1 MTSTAD
7 DVLRRFGSLK
17 QHRRDGTRSPH
28 KPLLVLLA
36 LGRLQSTG
44 SSAVPWS
51 VAETQLAELIAEFGP
66 ASRTSPAQSAAYPFT
81 RLRAEAVWHLDHD
94 VAMDSVGPLRRD
106 GVTGAFVPEIE
117 QHLRSAPGAVAE
129 LARSLVDSQF
139 PATISD
145 DVLTAVGLVELVETT
160 VGPSTNLRRRDP
172 TWRMSVVDAW
182 DRRCAF
188 CGYDGQV
195 AGVPVG
201 LEAAHVRWFAFDGPD
216 DLDNGLALCMLHHKL
231 FDRGVLGFDDRHR
244 VTVSGSFTAR
254 TEAGRQVYWLHGR
267 PLSAQPGTPLPA
279 PVHVAWQRDQVF
291 KGAALAA

>member
-1 MTSTAD
+1 MTATSA
-7 DVLRRFGSLK
+7 DVLRRFSSLR
-17 QHRRDGTRSPH
+17 QHQRDGTRSPH

-81 RLRAEAVWHLDHD
+81 RLRTDAVWQLDRD
-94 VAMDSVGPLRRD
+94 VVMDSVGPLRRE
-106 GVTGAFVPEIE
+106 GVTGAFVPDIE
-117 QHLRSAPGAVAE
+117 KHLLSTPAAVAG
-129 LARSLVDSQF
+129 LARLLVDSQF

-145 DVLTAVGLVELVETT
+145 DVLTAAGLAELVETSILP
-160 VGPSTNLRRRDP
+160 PSTPRRRDS

-182 DRRCAF
+182 DRQCAF

-231 FDRGVLGFDDRHR
+231 FDRGILGLDDSHQ

-254 TEAGRQVYWLHGR
+254 TEAGRQVYGLHGR
-267 PLSAQPGTPLPA
+267 PLSARPGTPLPA
-279 PVHVAWQRDQVF
+279 PVHVAWHTDQVF